1 MTQHRSFKLLVRARM
16 ARTGESYTA
25 ARAQLLAH
33 RVRSAGER
41 PSSDPP
47 PPELAPLPTS
57 EATLR
62 ERTGRGWE
70 EWFDL
75 LDDAGMHGHPHR
87 EVSRYL
93 AQLQG
98 VDPLAWTTQVVVKGY
113 ERARGGQAVG
123 QHDDGFSVHVSRTVA
138 VPADAA
144 LRVVADEAAR
154 GGWLPDVVLVP
165 RRSTSARR
173 LHFDVADGGGRVHV
187 SVDPKDD
194 GRCTV
199 SVEHAR
205 LADAAAA
212 DAARTAWRA
221 RLDALRTLLAAG
233 AR

>member
-16 ARTGESYTA
+16 ARTGESYTT
-25 ARAQLLAH
+25 ARAQLLAQRVH
-33 RVRSAGER
+33 RAEGT
-41 PSSDPP
+41 P
-47 PPELAPLPTS
+47 PPETPPPALAPLPTS
-57 EATLR
+57 DATLR

-75 LDDAGMHGHPHR
+75 LDDAGMHGRPHR

-98 VDPLAWTTQVVVKGY
+98 VDPLAWTAQVVVKGY
-113 ERARGGQAVG
+113 ERARGGQQVG
-123 QHDDGFSVHVSRTVA
+123 RHDDGFSVHVSRTVA
-138 VPADAA
+138 VPASDA
-144 LRVVADEAAR
+144 LRIISDEAAR
-154 GGWLPDVVLVP
+154 DRWLPDLALVA
-165 RRSTSARR
+165 RRSASARQ
-173 LHFDVADGGGRVHV
+173 LHLDVPDGGGRVHLA
-187 SVDPKDD
+187 VDPKGD

-212 DAARTAWRA
+212 DEARAAWRT
-221 RLDALRTLLAAG
+221 RLDALRALLEAG

>member
-1 MTQHRSFKLLVRARM
+1 MTQHRSFKRLVRARM

-33 RVRSAGER
+33 HVRTTG
-41 PSSDPP
+41 DPGG
-47 PPELAPLPTS
+47 PPETAPLPTS
-57 EATLR
+57 DDRLR

-75 LDDAGMHGHPHR
+75 LDDAGMHGRPHR

-98 VDPLAWTTQVVVKGY
+98 VDPLAWTVQVVVKGY

-123 QHDDGFSVHVSRTVA
+123 QHDDGFRVHVTRTVA
-138 VPADAA
+138 VPADVA
-144 LRVVADEAAR
+144 LQVVADEAAR
-154 GGWLPDVVLVP
+154 DGWVTDLALVP
-165 RRSTSARR
+165 RRTTSSRR
-173 LHFDVADGGGRVHV
+173 LHFDVPDGGGRVHV
-187 SVDPKDD
+187 AVDAKDD

-205 LADAAAA
+205 LPDAVTA
-212 DAARTAWRA
+212 DAARAAWRT
-221 RLDALRTLLAAG
+221 RLDELRTLLEGG